1 MVELSASEVLTVVA
15 EISIAL
21 AGFAGVV
28 AAFRQRGLEALPPHE
43 QLRLRYMLLV
53 ACAALLFALLP
64 FVPHYLRLGASAT
77 WTLSSGTLAL
87 GLLSL
92 VLAIYVE
99 GSKPQARQLSRAWMY
114 SYQTGA
120 SLAAV
125 AQLLNCFG
133 AFGEVLPGV
142 YLAGLGF
149 LLFYAT
155 SLFVRLVLS
164 NSSPTGASSP
174 DA

>member
-1 MVELSASEVLTVVA
+1 MAELSASEVLIVVA

-28 AAFRQRGLEALPPHE
+28 VAFRQRGLEALPALE

-53 ACAALLFALLP
+53 ACETLLFALLP

-77 WTLSSGTLAL
+77 WTLSSGALAFS
-87 GLLSL
+87 LLSFN
-92 VLAIYVE
+92 LATYLDT
-99 GSKPQARQLSRAWMY
+99 KPHRRQLSRAWLY
-114 SYQTGA
+114 IYQTGG

-125 AQLLNCFG
+125 ALLLSCFG

-142 YLAGLGF
+142 YLGALGF
-149 LLFYAT
+149 LLFNAT

-164 NSSPTGASSP
+164 TSSPRSTNSP
-174 DA
+174 AA

>member
-1 MVELSASEVLTVVA
+1 MAELSASEVLIVVA

-28 AAFRQRGLEALPPHE
+28 VAFRQRGLEALPPHE

-53 ACAALLFALLP
+53 ACVALLFALLP
-64 FVPHYLRLGASAT
+64 FVPHHLRLDASAT
-77 WTLSSGTLAL
+77 WALSSGAFAL

-92 VLAIYVE
+92 ILAVVLDAT
-99 GSKPQARQLSRAWMY
+99 KPQGRQLSRAWLY
-114 SYQTGA
+114 IYLTGGT
-120 SLAAV
+120 LAAI
-125 AQLLNCFG
+125 ALLLNCFG

-164 NSSPTGASSP
+164 GPSPAGTSSPAV
-174 DA
+174 

>member
-1 MVELSASEVLTVVA
+1 MAELSASEVLTVVA

-21 AGFAGVV
+21 IGFAGVV
-28 AAFRQRGLEALPPHE
+28 VAFRQRGLEALPPNE

-53 ACAALLFALLP
+53 ACAALLFALFP

-92 VLAIYVE
+92 ILATYFDA
-99 GSKPQARQLSRAWMY
+99 KPHGRQLSRAWLY
-114 SYQTGA
+114 IYQTGG

-125 AQLLNCFG
+125 ALLLNCFG

-142 YLAGLGF
+142 YLVGLGF
-149 LLFYAT
+149 LLFNAT

-164 NSSPTGASSP
+164 YSSPSSTNSP
-174 DA
+174 AV